1 MSLRMKLAELLSG
14 KWNGPPLID
23 IGTTSLTGIQAGA
36 LPHLREDGAVAHPI
50 YETLP
55 LAPKECIRLGSDF
68 LRTGLLFDPPVITG
82 EAFTD
87 AFGVQWQRDEGLL
100 SPISHPLENAELK
113 DILHYP
119 NPEWRNQ
126 LQLVEPEFREAGI
139 LIADAPCPG
148 LIDLSF
154 MLRNPWRFME
164 DIAEKNWKMAA
175 ALLDWSLETI
185 IEAYN
190 YMLSSLPEQPDVIV
204 YSDDLGYQDG
214 MFFSPSDFRNLV
226 RPYMHSLL
234 TRLRQL
240 TPAAICFHSC
250 GAIRPILK
258 EIAELGI
265 ELINLD
271 TKAKGMDVLEVRR
284 ELPASIILHGSND
297 LCALGEA
304 VANKNKARIALL
316 ITELAQSAPVIAGP
330 LDNMSSAEQVLAA
343 IRGAAFI
350 RNFSS
355 DDFEKLRNIGPVR
368 NIIEEAI
375 EKTLLAEFPEIAAL

>member
-1 MSLRMKLAELLSG
+1 MSLRIKLAELLSG
-14 KWNGPPLID
+14 NWNGPPLID
-23 IGTTSLTGIQAGA
+23 IGTTSLTGIRASA
-36 LPHLREDGAVAHPI
+36 LPHLRKDSAVAHPI

-55 LAPKECIRLGSDF
+55 LAPMDCIRLGSDF
-68 LRTGLLFDPPVITG
+68 IRTGLLFDPPVITD
-82 EAFTD
+82 EPFTD
-87 AFGVQWQRDEGLL
+87 AFGVQWQRDEGFL
-100 SPISHPLENAELK
+100 SPISHPLETAGLK

-119 NPEWRNQ
+119 KPQWRNQ
-126 LQLVEPEFREAGI
+126 VQLVEPELKDAGI

-148 LIDLSF
+148 LLDLSF

-164 DIAEKNWKMAA
+164 DIAEKNWQIAT

-185 IEAYN
+185 VDAYN
-190 YMLSSLPEQPDVIV
+190 YMLNSLPEQPNIII

-234 TRLRQL
+234 TWLRQL

-258 EIAELGI
+258 DIAELGI

-271 TKAKGMDVLEVRR
+271 TNARGMNVLEVRR

-304 VANKNKARIALL
+304 IVNKDKAGIALL
-316 ITELAQSAPVIAGP
+316 ITELAQSVPVVAGP
-330 LDNMSSAEQVLAA
+330 LDNMSSTEEVLAA

-350 RNFSS
+350 RNLSS
-355 DDFEKLRNIGPVR
+355 DDFEKLRHIGPVR

-375 EKTLLAEFPEIAAL
+375 EKTFSTELPVLL